1 MTSVSC
7 HEGTVGIREVHQ
19 GHTLRILLHQTL
31 GCQAATRNIR
41 AHVACCDDSNNSLR
55 EHLRLGPV
63 PAILAPPELV
73 GGGVVE
79 EAAGVVAVCPA
90 ADRVLGDGAAAAGAE
105 LEIPHRTIISC
116 I

>member
-41 AHVACCDDSNNSLR
+41 ACCDDSNNSLR

-105 LEIPHRTIISC
+105 L
-116 I
+116 